1 GLEFFTCSGARMP
14 PALGRFSTTIV
25 CPRGLPIACPITR
38 ATVSVG
44 PPAAYGT
51 SMVMLLVGYCCANA
65 LAQDAIDAI
74 NTATN
79 EIRFIVGSGG
89 KAQFYERW
97 RARRDSNP
105 RPLASEANTL
115 IR

>member
-1 GLEFFTCSGARMP
+1 MP

-25 CPRGLPIACPITR
+25 WPRGLPIACAITR

-51 SMVMLLVGYCCANA
+51 SMVMFLVGYCCANA
-65 LAQDAIDAI
+65 LTQNATAAISVV
-74 NTATN
+74 TN
-79 EIRFIVGSGG
+79 EIRFIWAPVGE
-89 KAQFYERW
+89 AQFYERARW